1 MSRAQIER
9 SRLSD
14 RALIATGAAGA
25 IVAAICCAA
34 PLLAAVLPLAGIAA
48 WMAGAGL
55 VALTLMVAGLG
66 LLAWGLH
73 HRRAKAAGCETKTHK
88 EGVKP

>member
-1 MSRAQIER
+1 MSRAQIE
-9 SRLSD
+9 SFRLSD
-14 RALIATGAAGA
+14 RAFIATGVVGA
-25 IVAAICCAA
+25 ILAAICCAA
-34 PLLAAVLPLAGIAA
+34 PLLAAALPLAGFAA

-55 VALTLMVAGLG
+55 VVVPLVVAGLG
-66 LLAWGLH
+66 LLARALR